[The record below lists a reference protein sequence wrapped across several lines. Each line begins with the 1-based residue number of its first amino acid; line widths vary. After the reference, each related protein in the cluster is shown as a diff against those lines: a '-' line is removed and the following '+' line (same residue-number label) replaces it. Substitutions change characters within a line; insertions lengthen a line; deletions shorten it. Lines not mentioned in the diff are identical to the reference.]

1 MPIECGVDI
10 VCVNGL
16 SFKRYLDIL
25 VLMNKHAVVI
35 TDNDHSIEDSITRK
49 YKDYDSGLISFFYET
64 NEDLNTFEPS
74 ILNANSIDDKAKS
87 LFKSIIQCE
96 DKTDKE
102 AIGFMQK
109 NKTEWALRV
118 FNSKDKIIYPQYIK
132 DAIKK
137 LG

>member
-1 MPIECGVDI
+1 
-10 VCVNGL
+10 
-16 SFKRYLDIL
+16 
-25 VLMNKHAVVI
+25 MNKQAAVI
-35 TDNDHSIEDSITRK
+35 TDNDHSIEDNIIRK

-74 ILNANSIDDKAKS
+74 ILNANSTDDKAKF

-102 AIGFMQK
+102 TIDFMLK

-132 DAIKK
+132 YAIEK